1 MTKTSEHKRNPIA
14 FNFILEWLFPIEPV
28 IKPMFGCHAFYVGEK
43 IVLITRK
50 KDQHENDNG
59 VWVALH
65 PDHITAIKS
74 EFPSL
79 RSVQLLGN
87 KETLWQNLPADAADF
102 EESLNRICELI
113 RKGDSRIGK
122 IPKTRKK
129 KIIRPR

>member
-1 MTKTSEHKRNPIA
+1 
-14 FNFILEWLFPIEPV
+14 
-28 IKPMFGCHAFYVGEK
+28 MFGCHAFYVGEK

-50 KDQHENDNG
+50 KDQHQPDNG
-59 VWVALH
+59 VWVTLH
-65 PDHITAIKS
+65 PDHVTTIKS

-102 EESLNRICELI
+102 EESVGRICELI

-122 IPKTRKK
+122 IPKARKK
-129 KIIRPR
+129 KTTQPR